1 LSEFGKKP
9 KAKKYSVVESQGG
22 HKTMQED
29 ANRKSAEDLMEHMK
43 RILDALIAIEG
54 AAPEERS
61 KKAEEHKF

>member
-1 LSEFGKKP
+1 
-9 KAKKYSVVESQGG
+9 
-22 HKTMQED
+22 MQED